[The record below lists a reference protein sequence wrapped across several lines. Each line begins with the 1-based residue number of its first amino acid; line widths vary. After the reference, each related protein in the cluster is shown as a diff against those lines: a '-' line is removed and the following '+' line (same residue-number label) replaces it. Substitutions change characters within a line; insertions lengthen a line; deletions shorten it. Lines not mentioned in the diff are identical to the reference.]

1 MNYMYVISLI
11 SACVL
16 ILYTFFIVALLIT
29 GISINSKPRHLNMYL
44 LTYVALAIGT
54 LILINI

>member
-1 MNYMYVISLI
+1 MNYISLI
-11 SACVL
+11 SVCVL

-29 GISINSKPRHLNMYL
+29 GISTNSKPRRLNMYL
-44 LTYVALAIGT
+44 SIYVVLTIGT

>member
-11 SACVL
+11 SVCML

-29 GISINSKPRHLNMYL
+29 SISTNSKPKHLNMYL
-44 LTYVALAIGT
+44 LIYVALAIGT

>member
-1 MNYMYVISLI
+1 MNYMYVILLI
-11 SACVL
+11 SVCVL

-29 GISINSKPRHLNMYL
+29 GISTNSKPRYLNMYL
-44 LTYVALAIGT
+44 LIYMALAIGT

>member
-1 MNYMYVISLI
+1 MNHMYVISLI
-11 SACVL
+11 SVCVL

-29 GISINSKPRHLNMYL
+29 GISTNSKPRHLNMYL
-44 LTYVALAIGT
+44 LIYAALAIGI

>member
-11 SACVL
+11 SVCVL
-16 ILYTFFIVALLIT
+16 ILYTFFMYALLIT
-29 GISINSKPRHLNMYL
+29 SISTNSKPKHIDIYL
-44 LTYVALAIGT
+44 LIYMALAIGT

>member
-1 MNYMYVISLI
+1 MNYMYVILLI
-11 SACVL
+11 SAYVL

-29 GISINSKPRHLNMYL
+29 GISTNSKPRHLNMYL
-44 LTYVALAIGT
+44 LIYVVLAIGT

>member
-29 GISINSKPRHLNMYL
+29 GISTNSKPRHLNMYL
-44 LTYVALAIGT
+44 LIYVALVIGAT
-54 LILINI
+54 ILINI

>member
-1 MNYMYVISLI
+1 MNYMYVILLI

-16 ILYTFFIVALLIT
+16 ILYTLFMVALLIT
-29 GISINSKPRHLNMYL
+29 GISTNLKPKHLNTYL
-44 LTYVALAIGT
+44 LIYVALAIGT

>member
-1 MNYMYVISLI
+1 MNYMYVILLL

-16 ILYTFFIVALLIT
+16 ILYTFFIAALLIT
-29 GISINSKPRHLNMYL
+29 GISTNSKPKHINMYL
-44 LTYVALAIGT
+44 LIYVALAIGA

>member
-1 MNYMYVISLI
+1 MNYMYVILLI

-29 GISINSKPRHLNMYL
+29 GISTNSKPRHLNMYL
-44 LTYVALAIGT
+44 LIYVVLAIGT

>member
-11 SACVL
+11 SVCAL
-16 ILYTFFIVALLIT
+16 ILYTFFMYALLIT
-29 GISINSKPRHLNMYL
+29 GISTNSKPKHIDIYL
-44 LTYVALAIGT
+44 LIYMALAIGT

>member
-1 MNYMYVISLI
+1 MNYMYVILLL

-16 ILYTFFIVALLIT
+16 ILYTFFIVTLLIT
-29 GISINSKPRHLNMYL
+29 GISTNSKPRHLNMYL
-44 LTYVALAIGT
+44 LIYVALAIGT

>member
-1 MNYMYVISLI
+1 MNYMYVILLI
-11 SACVL
+11 SVCVL

-29 GISINSKPRHLNMYL
+29 GIWTNSKPRYLNMCL
-44 LTYVALAIGT
+44 LIYMALAIGT

>member
-11 SACVL
+11 SACML

-29 GISINSKPRHLNMYL
+29 GISTNSKPRYLNMYL
-44 LTYVALAIGT
+44 LIYVALAIGT

>member
-11 SACVL
+11 SVCVL
-16 ILYTFFIVALLIT
+16 ILYTFFMYALLIT
-29 GISINSKPRHLNMYL
+29 GISTNSKPKHIDIYL
-44 LTYVALAIGT
+44 LIYMALAIGT

>member
-1 MNYMYVISLI
+1 MNYMYIILLI
-11 SACVL
+11 SAYVL

-29 GISINSKPRHLNMYL
+29 SISTNSKPRRLNMYL
-44 LTYVALAIGT
+44 LIYVALAIGT

>member
-1 MNYMYVISLI
+1 MNYMYVILLI
-11 SACVL
+11 SAYVL

-29 GISINSKPRHLNMYL
+29 GISTNSKPRHLNMYL
-44 LTYVALAIGT
+44 LIYVALAIGI

>member
-1 MNYMYVISLI
+1 MNYMYVILLI
-11 SACVL
+11 SAYVL

-29 GISINSKPRHLNMYL
+29 GISTNSKPRHLNMYL
-44 LTYVALAIGT
+44 LIYVALAIGT

>member
-29 GISINSKPRHLNMYL
+29 GISTNSKPRHLNMYL
-44 LTYVALAIGT
+44 LIYVALATGI
-54 LILINI
+54 LILVNI

>member
-16 ILYTFFIVALLIT
+16 ILYTFFIVVLLIT
-29 GISINSKPRHLNMYL
+29 GISTNSKPRYLNMYL
-44 LTYVALAIGT
+44 LIYVALAIGT

>member
-11 SACVL
+11 SVCVL

-29 GISINSKPRHLNMYL
+29 GISTNSKPRYLNMYL
-44 LTYVALAIGT
+44 LIYVALTIGT

>member
-1 MNYMYVISLI
+1 MNYMYIILLI
-11 SACVL
+11 LASVL

-29 GISINSKPRHLNMYL
+29 SISTNSKPKHLNMYL
-44 LTYVALAIGT
+44 LIYVALTIGT

>member
-1 MNYMYVISLI
+1 MNYMYVILLL

-29 GISINSKPRHLNMYL
+29 GISTNSKPRHLNMYL
-44 LTYVALAIGT
+44 LIYVALAIGT

>member
-11 SACVL
+11 SVCVL

-29 GISINSKPRHLNMYL
+29 GISTNSKPRHLNMYL
-44 LTYVALAIGT
+44 LIYVALAIGI

>member
-1 MNYMYVISLI
+1 MNCIYVISLM
-11 SACVL
+11 SVCVL

-29 GISINSKPRHLNMYL
+29 GISTNSKPRHLNMCL
-44 LTYVALAIGT
+44 LIYVALVIGT

>member
-11 SACVL
+11 SVCVL
-16 ILYTFFIVALLIT
+16 ILYTFFMYALLIT
-29 GISINSKPRHLNMYL
+29 GISTNSKPKHIDIYL
-44 LTYVALAIGT
+44 LIYIVLAIGT

>member
-1 MNYMYVISLI
+1 MNYMYVILLLST
-11 SACVL
+11 CVL

-29 GISINSKPRHLNMYL
+29 GISTNSKPRHLNMYL
-44 LTYVALAIGT
+44 LIYVALAIGT

>member
-29 GISINSKPRHLNMYL
+29 GISTNSKPRHLNMYL
-44 LTYVALAIGT
+44 LIYVALVIGAT
-54 LILINI
+54 IVINI

>member
-1 MNYMYVISLI
+1 MNCMYVILLMLVS
-11 SACVL
+11 VL

-29 GISINSKPRHLNMYL
+29 GVSTNLKPKHLNIYL
-44 LTYVALAIGT
+44 LIYVALTIGT